1 MGSVGGVSKTLG
13 SQRRIPE
20 RKKHSGQ
27 SSMRQY
33 RKSSVSAGPHLLPD
47 AELHHG
53 LEGAWLLGFGGWGA
67 DVYMGVYMEQSP
79 YTGLARH
86 PALGDCMAATA
97 RMRCS
102 TADTRCSCNS
112 SIATSPGSVSTK
124 DGVAM
129 TCSNAADK

>member
-1 MGSVGGVSKTLG
+1 MLAGSLAHRAAADSKHD
-13 SQRRIPE
+13 QPI
-20 RKKHSGQ
+20 K
-27 SSMRQY
+27 
-33 RKSSVSAGPHLLPD
+33 VSALGTPLLPD

-53 LEGAWLLGFGGWGA
+53 LEGAWLQGFSGWGA
-67 DVYMGVYMEQSP
+67 DVYMRVYMEQSP
-79 YTGLARH
+79 HTGLARH